1 MRIVSLVPHATE
13 LLFAL
18 ELGDEVV
25 GVTHECD
32 FPWEATELPKVT
44 RDRIPGGLSARE
56 IDEAVKTQTL
66 GGESIYELDEE
77 ELARLEPDLIV
88 TQQLCAVCAVSHDDV
103 VALAARLPSKPQ
115 VVPLDPHTIGEA
127 LGDIRTIAQLTDRKD
142 EGVDLVEDLAA
153 RIDRVRLASRG
164 LDKPK
169 VLAVEWLDPLFIGGH
184 WVPQMIDYAG
194 GQDVLGMPGEKSEQL
209 PWEVAVA
216 TAPDVVIVMPCGRS
230 ARDAMDEALEHYA
243 QLSALGAKRVIAVDA
258 SAYFSRPGPRLV
270 DGLELLSAVL
280 HPTSGIEAP
289 EGSWLE
295 VR

>member
-18 ELGDEVV
+18 ELEGEIV

-44 RDRIPGGLSARE
+44 SDRIPAGLSARE
-56 IDEAVKTQTL
+56 TDEAVKSHAL
-66 GGESIYELDEE
+66 RGESIYELDVDA
-77 ELARLEPDLIV
+77 LAALEPDLIV
-88 TQQLCAVCAVSHDDV
+88 TQSLCAVCAVSHDDV
-103 VALAARLPSKPQ
+103 VAIAGQLPGKPE
-115 VVPLDPHTIGEA
+115 VVALDPHTIGEA
-127 LGDIRTIAQLTDRKD
+127 LGDVRTIAGRTDRKD
-142 EGVDLVEDLAA
+142 EGVDLIEDLAA

-164 LDKPK
+164 LDRPK

-184 WVPQMIDYAG
+184 WVPQMIEYAG
-194 GQDVLGMPGEKSEQL
+194 GEDVLGMPGEPSGQL

-216 TAPDVVIVMPCGRS
+216 AAPDIVIIMPCGRN
-230 ARDAMDEALEHYA
+230 AQDAMDEALEHYE
-243 QLSALGAKRVIAVDA
+243 QLSALGAKRIIAVNA

-270 DGLELLSAVL
+270 DGLELLSAIL
-280 HPTSGIEAP
+280 HPTTGIEAP
-289 EGSWLE
+289 QGSWLE